1 MLLSALKRLV
11 ATLAVAVLLALEG
24 ALVLATVLLVMDVGR
39 EEDRD
44 FDGRADAVVS
54 DVTFTGGS
62 PGMRGKMVRVSY
74 EAEGER
80 HSARLRG
87 GFTGR
92 APRVGDL
99 VEVVY
104 RAEDPGRPYS
114 KDYAE
119 QGPPGIGTEVMVAFC
134 AAVMSAVALGASWF
148 LLSCGAG
155 RRKTV
160 LGP

>member
-1 MLLSALKRLV
+1 MFSSVLKRLV
-11 ATLAVAVLLALEG
+11 AALAGAVLLVLGG
-24 ALVLATVLLVMDVGR
+24 ALVPITVLLVMDVGKG
-39 EEDRD
+39 EDRD

-54 DVTFTGGS
+54 GVTLTGGS
-62 PGMRGKMVRVSY
+62 PGMRGKVVRVSY
-74 EAEGER
+74 EVEEER
-80 HSARLRG
+80 YSARLRG
-87 GFTGR
+87 GVTGR
-92 APRVGDL
+92 ALRVGDS

-119 QGPPGIGTEVMVAFC
+119 QGPPGIGTGIVVAFC
-134 AAVMSAVALGASWF
+134 AAAMSTVALGASWF
-148 LLSCGAG
+148 LLSFGAG